1 MVTPPSGLNLAV
13 TLGIT
18 GMSITQ
24 TAHAAL
30 PWTLLLPLFLVIVT
44 NVPAI
49 TLCLPGLLF

>member
-13 TLGIT
+13 TSGIT

-24 TAHAAL
+24 TANAAL

-44 NVPAI
+44 NMPAI
-49 TLCLPGLLF
+49 TLWLPGLLF